1 MILPATLLALVV
13 VLAAATATPAQAA
26 PDGAALFAQ
35 HCALCHQP
43 DAAGAVGLAPALKG
57 EHWRRLGADRAYLP
71 TVLINGLS
79 GAIQVNGATFVGSMP
94 AFGAQLDDATLA
106 AVASHLR
113 GLQGAADAPAYTAD
127 EIKAARAVPGSPP
140 LTRQRRVLLL
150 AN

>member
-1 MILPATLLALVV
+1 MPAHGLARMAARGAARRVALIAALATLGVS
-13 VLAAATATPAQAA
+13 PAQAA

-94 AFGAQLDDATLA
+94 AFGAQLDEQ
-106 AVASHLR
+106 VADH
-113 GLQGAADAPAYTAD
+113 
-127 EIKAARAVPGSPP
+127 V
-140 LTRQRRVLLL
+140 
-150 AN
+150 